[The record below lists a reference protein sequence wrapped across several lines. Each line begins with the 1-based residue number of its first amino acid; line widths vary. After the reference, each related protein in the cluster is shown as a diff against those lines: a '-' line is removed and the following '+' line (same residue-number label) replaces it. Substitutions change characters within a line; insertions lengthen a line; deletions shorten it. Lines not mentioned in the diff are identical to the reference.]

1 MPLPHQLLYISRLTF
16 LSVDAKTDPRKYK
29 GYSMTDANETWHMY
43 VPKPYRASDPL
54 SIIAAY
60 PFGQI
65 ITSCGDLPYAT
76 SVPMYVVTTS
86 TGHTELVGHMAR
98 NNPHATTLAAGQ
110 KALATFHGPNAY
122 ISASWYKDQPT
133 VPTWNYIAAQVRG
146 TLHPIDDAEAQL
158 EIMRTT
164 IAQSEAASQSAWR
177 MEHAP
182 DGKVDSLIPR
192 IRSFRITISNIDAV
206 TKLSQT
212 HPLADQKRVVDALE
226 THSNVQ
232 DQEIARHMRNLW
244 PK

>member
-98 NNPHATTLAAGQ
+98 NNPHATTLAAGAMTGRRTQ
-110 KALATFHGPNAY
+110 TVAIGSALIVVTFLFK
-122 ISASWYKDQPT
+122 SL
-133 VPTWNYIAAQVRG
+133 AAM
-146 TLHPIDDAEAQL
+146 I
-158 EIMRTT
+158 
-164 IAQSEAASQSAWR
+164 
-177 MEHAP
+177 
-182 DGKVDSLIPR
+182 DSL
-192 IRSFRITISNIDAV
+192 SAL
-206 TKLSQT
+206 KWLSPFYYYGQGLSLDENLLFVDT
-212 HPLADQKRVVDALE
+212 LPLVGGIIVLA
-226 THSNVQ
+226 
-232 DQEIARHMRNLW
+232 IAGLIVFERRDLCT
-244 PK
+244 